1 MKEIKRFN
9 VRVNGQEFEV
19 EVQEVIGERPK
30 KASTVNH
37 PKHTVRKGNGN
48 VTAPMPG
55 VITDILVQVGDDVQS
70 DQPVVLLEAMKMENE
85 ILAGK
90 SGIVTEI
97 KVSLGQS
104 VSAGED
110 IVIVKSN

>member
-1 MKEIKRFN
+1 MKKIKRFN

-19 EVQEVIGERPK
+19 EVQEVIGEQSKK
-30 KASTVNH
+30 KASIVNY
-37 PKHTVRKGNGN
+37 PKHTVRKGTGN

-55 VITDILVQVGDDVQS
+55 VIIDIMVQVGDDVQS
-70 DQPVVLLEAMKMENE
+70 DHPVVLLEAMKMENE
-85 ILAGK
+85 IPAGK

-110 IVIVKSN
+110 IVIII

>member
-1 MKEIKRFN
+1 MREIKRFN

-30 KASTVNH
+30 KASTVTH

-55 VITDILVQVGDDVQS
+55 LITDILVQVGDDVQS

-90 SGIVTEI
+90 SGKVIEI